1 MPVMNGINF
10 DSVEMKKTEYLFV
23 TEYALHVLKRDAFPG
38 DQAMLNADR
47 DFSSHEDLSSDVR
60 SSKNIVRFDHDS
72 VDRILLWDKPYRTF
86 SRTHGF
92 VHIWSKET
100 TTTKCRMR
108 RTFRELYCA
117 SADPFEPF
125 KHSPAIVVFPTY
137 STVSP
142 NLS

>member
-1 MPVMNGINF
+1 MNGINF
-10 DSVEMKKTEYLFV
+10 DSVEMKKIEYLFV
-23 TEYALHVLKRDAFPG
+23 TEYALHVLERDAFPG
-38 DQAMLNADR
+38 NQAMLNADR

-72 VDRILLWDKPYRTF
+72 VDRILLWDKSYRTF

-92 VHIWSKET
+92 VHIWSKEAA
-100 TTTKCRMR
+100 TTKCRMR
-108 RTFRELYCA
+108 SISRELYRA
-117 SADPFEPF
+117 SADSFEPF

-137 STVSP
+137 STVSQ